1 MRKLLKPVS
10 CCLLALV
17 FSLFFASFALAAEE
31 AATGTAAAAAA
42 ASPDVTANAKAMVIS
57 VSIAAAA
64 FVMALGT
71 LGPGTGMGNACNGAT
86 NAVGRNP
93 DAQGKILLTMLV
105 GLAMIESIA
114 IYALVIALAILYANP
129 LLKYIVG

>member
-31 AATGTAAAAAA
+31 AATGTAAAAA
-42 ASPDVTANAKAMVIS
+42 SPDVTASTKAMVIA

-64 FVMALGT
+64 FVMGLGT
-71 LGPGTGMGNACNGAT
+71 LGPGSGMGNACNGAT

-129 LLKYIVG
+129 LLKYVVG

>member
-1 MRKLLKPVS
+1 MRKSLKSVIYCLFTLAGVMVS
-10 CCLLALV
+10 
-17 FSLFFASFALAAEE
+17 ASFAIASEE
-31 AATGTAAAAAA
+31 AAAAPGDLSAKALVIACSILAAA
-42 ASPDVTANAKAMVIS
+42 I
-57 VSIAAAA
+57 
-64 FVMALGT
+64 VMGIGT
-71 LGPGTGMGNACNGAT
+71 LGPGSGMGNALNGAT

-129 LLKYIVG
+129 LLKYIFV